1 MELTKTSQLDELIEF
16 IKGKTDSRELKRALA
31 AKLALEEYAYP
42 KIQSILKVSAGFIS
56 KWKTTFL
63 SQGIEGLLLK
73 YKGAKPLLNAREK
86 QAILEWLKQKDYWDL
101 QELYSYIL
109 VNYQVSFKSKQ
120 SYYNLFKAAGIRNEK
135 VSEEESQQRSRA
147 GQKKKEEITEKLV
160 DWKEKINQ
168 NNLTV
173 FLVDECHLLWGD
185 ICGYIWGKTSERIE
199 VPMTNQKQKQ
209 TYYGA
214 LNYQTKKFLHLRL

>member
-1 MELTKTSQLDELIEF
+1 MN
-16 IKGKTDSRELKRALA
+16 
-31 AKLALEEYAYP
+31 
-42 KIQSILKVSAGFIS
+42 V
-56 KWKTTFL
+56 
-63 SQGIEGLLLK
+63 
-73 YKGAKPLLNAREK
+73 REK